1 MFIWISLFIIVYI
14 GPEKPQWGV
23 ANYVYI
29 FFYTQNA
36 AVLDHELIL
45 TYKSYT
51 DVEATN

>member
-1 MFIWISLFIIVYI
+1 MGSGQLRIH
-14 GPEKPQWGV
+14 
-23 ANYVYI
+23 

-45 TYKSYT
+45 TYKSYK